1 MRFGLGVLRLA
12 PKDFWSTTPR
22 ELHAASEGLFGAR
35 DGAAP
40 SRDKLDALMR
50 DFPDGG

>member
-1 MRFGLGVLRLA
+1 MRFGMGVLRLA
-12 PKDFWSTTPR
+12 PKDFWSSTPR
-22 ELHAASEGLFGAR
+22 ELHAASLGMCGAR

-50 DFPDGG
+50 AFPDGG